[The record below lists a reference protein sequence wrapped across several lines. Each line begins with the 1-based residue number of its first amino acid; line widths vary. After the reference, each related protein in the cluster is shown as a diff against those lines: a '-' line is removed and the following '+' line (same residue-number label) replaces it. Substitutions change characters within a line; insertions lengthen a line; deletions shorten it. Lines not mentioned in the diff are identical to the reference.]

1 MYSPF
6 KMKPKSPI
14 LKALVGKQ
22 NNLPAELKAKIEA
35 APESPAKMMKKSPA
49 KRDITAT
56 KQLKKMNKED
66 KQMKKDMLNSSQLQ
80 ANKDTV
86 SQSNINYFKKTPFGP
101 NGNVSKMVVA
111 KTRSKQK
118 NKNIDL
124 SKNPDAGSRS
134 SKRIQDDRIARREL
148 KDKKEASKR
157 IKKTTAKIKQ
167 RETLKKGLDKFRP
180 PTPSSKSK
188 GTLRKTPS
196 KAEKIKEI
204 ISPTK
209 MKKKS
214 PTKKEESFDNA
225 FSKARKAGKDTFMY
239 KNKEYHTAKKGEGKI
254 YKASYDKGGSYSVV
268 DSSGKIARFGESNTS
283 PTKMKKKSSMKMKKK
298 SPSKMM
304 KKK

>member
-1 MYSPF
+1 MYTPF
-6 KMKPKSPI
+6 KMKGKSPMM
-14 LKALVGKQ
+14 KALIGKQ

-35 APESPAKMMKKSPA
+35 APESPTKMMKKSPA
-49 KRDITAT
+49 KRDVTDT

-86 SQSNINYFKKTPFGP
+86 SQSNIDYFSDNKFGP

-134 SKRIQDDRIARREL
+134 SKRIQDNRIARAEL
-148 KDKKEASKR
+148 KNKKNADKR
-157 IKKTTAKIKQ
+157 IKGTTAKIKQ
-167 RETLKKGLDKFRP
+167 RESLKKGLDKFRP

-196 KAEKIKEI
+196 KVEKIKEI
-204 ISPTK
+204 ISPNK

-214 PTKKEESFDNA
+214 MA
-225 FSKARKAGKDTFMY
+225 
-239 KNKEYHTAKKGEGKI
+239 
-254 YKASYDKGGSYSVV
+254 
-268 DSSGKIARFGESNTS
+268 
-283 PTKMKKKSSMKMKKK
+283 KMKKK
-298 SPSKMM
+298 
-304 KKK
+304 